1 MTMRLPGRLFLS
13 YVAVIAVGAVAA
25 YVTIRLLAPKFFARE
40 ADAVIRALLA
50 GHGQTRRA
58 LRGTV
63 RDAFVSALTTALLFG
78 TLASVVVA
86 ALAAALITRRL
97 VRPLN
102 EVRRATRLIAAG
114 RYQASV
120 PVPREPELAG
130 IASDVNTLA
139 TRLADTEERRSRL
152 LGEVAHEMRTPLTAL
167 EGYLEGLIDGV
178 FAPEPEVLGAV
189 TDELRRLRRLAD
201 DLSALSRSEEQR
213 LDLSLAAT
221 DLAAL
226 AGKAATRLAPQF
238 ADAGV
243 RLSIEAGAPLPV
255 WADPDRITQVL
266 TNILG
271 NALAAT
277 PPGGVVAVRTTAP
290 PGLAQVTIADTGAGL
305 AAADLERVFERF
317 YRAPRPQAPPRPPE
331 PTRSPE
337 PPWRPGGQEQPRR
350 ATGSGIGLTIARNI
364 ARAHGGDVTAAS
376 AGPGQGAA
384 FALTLPLRSG

>member
-13 YVAVIAVGAVAA
+13 YAVVIAVGAVAA
-25 YVTIRLLAPKFFARE
+25 YVTIRLIAPRFFERE
-40 ADAVIRALLA
+40 AEAVIRALLA
-50 GHGQTRRA
+50 GHDLQTRRA

-63 RDAFVSALTTALLFG
+63 RAAFVSALTTALLFG
-78 TLASVVVA
+78 TLASVAVA
-86 ALAAALITRRL
+86 AIAAALVTRRL

-102 EVRRATRLIAAG
+102 EVRRATRLIAEG

-120 PVPREPELAG
+120 PVPRAPELAG
-130 IASDVNTLA
+130 LATDVNTLA

-189 TDELRRLRRLAD
+189 SDELRRLRRLAD
-201 DLSALSRSEEQR
+201 DLSALSRSEAQR
-213 LDLSLAAT
+213 LDVTLAAT

-226 AGKAATRLAPQF
+226 ADKAATRLAPQF
-238 ADAGV
+238 TDAGV
-243 RLSIEAGAPLPV
+243 RLSVEAAAPLPV

-277 PPGGVVAVRTTAP
+277 PPGGVVTVRATAL

-317 YRAPRPQAPPRPPE
+317 YRAPRPPAPQ
-331 PTRSPE
+331 E
-337 PPWRPGGQEQPRR
+337 PPGQHGQPGQQEQPRR
-350 ATGSGIGLTIARNI
+350 AAGSGIGLTIARNI
-364 ARAHGGDVTAAS
+364 ARAHGGDVTALS
-376 AGPGQGAA
+376 AGPGQGAT
-384 FALTLPLRSG
+384 FTVTLPLRSG